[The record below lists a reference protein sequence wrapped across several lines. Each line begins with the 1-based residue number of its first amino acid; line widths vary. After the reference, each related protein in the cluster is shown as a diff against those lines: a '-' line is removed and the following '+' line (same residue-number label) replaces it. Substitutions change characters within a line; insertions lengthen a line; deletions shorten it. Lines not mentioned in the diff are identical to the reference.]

1 MLLLIFSK
9 ELELLLCHLDVLVPE
24 FSSSYPQVQ
33 LGNHMAV
40 YLTGVLLQCCLR
52 ERVKV

>member
-9 ELELLLCHLDVLVPE
+9 ELESLLCHLDVLVPE

-33 LGNHMAV
+33 LGNHMDSVSDWCLAP
-40 YLTGVLLQCCLR
+40 VLP
-52 ERVKV
+52 